1 VSFDAGAG
9 GADFP
14 FADVDHMPVDERL
27 GAVADESQSGHDV
40 AAIAFSSAAAAAG
53 AAAVVATPAAKRAGR
68 KAKGGGLGQ
77 MVGVVM
83 GGLLA
88 LPVTYAILIWGLHKD
103 PFKLAKKAPA
113 QLAFLLPEKLQS
125 GTTTPNKKPEKADT
139 KAGPKA
145 GPSLDD
151 IPTGDDVAVVVDEP
165 STEAADGEPTMPPEP
180 TDVAD
185 SKDDAEAAP
194 GEIAAG
200 EMKPEGG
207 SGEKPADAEPAPE
220 PVKPAAPGRDVAAD
234 LAIVAP
240 PMAAD
245 PDLDAL
251 DSVPGLDGLASAG
264 DAVPAAAVPA
274 APPPLDMTRVETAV
288 ERASE
293 AFDALGAI
301 SDPADPAR
309 DRLAV
314 SWYKRLA
321 QLGEELVRLETAAA
335 DSGRPLEEAPAAAAA
350 LLDRIC
356 DSDAARQD
364 LEKLGPMWLTRQ
376 RQRANGVTLLATLD
390 SARQVG
396 PYWSTKAV
404 VARGHVDDADRIVA
418 VISRVVPPVEAGE
431 RIVISGVLFDGDTV
445 WAADFRPVDRPVQE
459 DFGREQ
465 E

>member
-1 VSFDAGAG
+1 
-9 GADFP
+9 
-14 FADVDHMPVDERL
+14 
-27 GAVADESQSGHDV
+27 
-40 AAIAFSSAAAAAG
+40 
-53 AAAVVATPAAKRAGR
+53 
-68 KAKGGGLGQ
+68 
-77 MVGVVM
+77 
-83 GGLLA
+83 
-88 LPVTYAILIWGLHKD
+88 
-103 PFKLAKKAPA
+103 
-113 QLAFLLPEKLQS
+113 
-125 GTTTPNKKPEKADT
+125 
-139 KAGPKA
+139 
-145 GPSLDD
+145 
-151 IPTGDDVAVVVDEP
+151 
-165 STEAADGEPTMPPEP
+165 
-180 TDVAD
+180 
-185 SKDDAEAAP
+185 
-194 GEIAAG
+194 
-200 EMKPEGG
+200 
-207 SGEKPADAEPAPE
+207 
-220 PVKPAAPGRDVAAD
+220 
-234 LAIVAP
+234 
-240 PMAAD
+240 MAAD